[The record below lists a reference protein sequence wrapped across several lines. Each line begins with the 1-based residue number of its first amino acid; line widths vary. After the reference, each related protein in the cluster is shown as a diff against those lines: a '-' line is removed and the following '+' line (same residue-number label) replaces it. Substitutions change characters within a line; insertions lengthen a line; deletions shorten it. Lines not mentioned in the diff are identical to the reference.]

1 MDVNDFW
8 LDKIDATI
16 NSLADKCR
24 QVREENIELLRVIQR
39 LEARLDTA
47 IKERDDARREV
58 CFLSVFDPEV
68 SHLNYDHSER
78 EEARIRRWDCFDNL
92 SDEE

>member
-24 QVREENIELLRVIQR
+24 QVREENIELLRVVQR
-39 LEARLDTA
+39 LEARLDAT

-58 CFLSVFDPEV
+58 CWLSVYDPE
-68 SHLNYDHSER
+68 YITPYYAERMR
-78 EEARIRRWDCFDNL
+78 EEASKRGWDCCDTL
-92 SDEE
+92 SD

>member
-47 IKERDDARREV
+47 INERDEARRTY
-58 CFLSVFDPEV
+58 CHAV
-68 SHLNYDHSER
+68 SGGIVTPSKI
-78 EEARIRRWDCFDNL
+78 ARQNGWDCFNT
-92 SDEE
+92 EV